1 VNLTLAI
8 DTRVLRVVGLCIAG
22 AAVLGLAAV
31 SSAHPGPV
39 AGGVIHSCV
48 NATGPAAD
56 ATAGLI
62 RIVDANT
69 TCKSNERALD
79 WNAQGIQG
87 QKGDKGDT
95 GPQGPHGSQGP
106 QGPAGIATLTTRSK
120 SFQVSPGADAQ
131 GIVQCE
137 PGERATGG
145 GISTGPGTKVNTSR
159 PEPLTSTPTGWFV
172 SVSDNSPHGAG
183 FVAWVVCASG

>member
-1 VNLTLAI
+1 MNLGIAI
-8 DTRVLRVVGLCIAG
+8 STRALRVAGLFLAG

-48 NATGPAAD
+48 NASSTGTDAPAGNIRVVD
-56 ATAGLI
+56 ATA
-62 RIVDANT
+62 A
-69 TCKSNERALD
+69 CKSNERALD

-87 QKGDKGDT
+87 PKGDKGDA
-95 GPQGPHGSQGP
+95 GPQGPSGV
-106 QGPAGIATLTTRSK
+106 ATLTTRSK
-120 SFQVSPGADAQ
+120 SFTVSAGGHAV
-131 GIVQCE
+131 GVVQCE

-145 GISTGPGTKVNTSR
+145 GFGTNESTKVNTSR

-172 SVSDNSPHGAG
+172 SVSDGSSVGAI
-183 FVAWVVCASG
+183 FFAWVVCAAG